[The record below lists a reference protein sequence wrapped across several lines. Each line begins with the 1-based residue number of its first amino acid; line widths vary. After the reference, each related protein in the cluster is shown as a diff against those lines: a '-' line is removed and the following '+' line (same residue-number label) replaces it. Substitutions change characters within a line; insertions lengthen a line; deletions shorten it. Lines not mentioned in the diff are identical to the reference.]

1 MKLKEKNS
9 LRYVGYGETT
19 KETHWAAWVYSNERK
34 NCIMRM
40 SVCGE
45 YELKN
50 TLSYVGYGESK
61 RKIASS
67 YVGYGKS

>member
-1 MKLKEKNS
+1 
-9 LRYVGYGETT
+9 
-19 KETHWAAWVYSNERK
+19 
-34 NCIMRM
+34 M